1 MNLHEYQA
9 KQLFSDYG
17 IPVPEGKPAR
27 SVEEALNAAKALS
40 GNGWV
45 IKAQIHAG
53 GRGKG
58 GGVKLADD
66 LKEVESLVSQM
77 MSKNL
82 ITKQTGPE
90 GQPVH
95 CVMVQAKMDIKDELY
110 LSMLVDRAT
119 KRLAIMA
126 STEGGVNIEE
136 VAEKTPEKIFS
147 LTIDPI
153 MGLQAYQSRQLG
165 HALGLDKDQ
174 RQQLDN
180 MLKSF
185 YRLFIE
191 KDLSL
196 IEINPLIIDEKDN
209 LQALDAKVTIDDNAL
224 FRQEALAEWRD
235 PEQEDPVE
243 SEAKRFDL
251 SFVRLD
257 GEIGCMVN
265 GAGLA
270 MATMDIIKLHGGE
283 PANFLDVGGGTT
295 AEKVAEAFKLIVA
308 DPKIKAIL
316 VNIFGGIVRCDLIAD
331 GVIKAVKEV
340 GIEIPVVVR
349 LEGTNVDQGKALLKE
364 SGLDVITAEDLDDA
378 ALKVV
383 AAAKG
388 EV

>member
-95 CVMVQAKMDIKDELY
+95 CVMVQAKMQIKDELY

-340 GIEIPVVVR
+340 GITIPVVVR

-364 SGLDVITAEDLDDA
+364 SGLDVITADDLDDA

-388 EV
+388 EL

>member
-9 KQLFSDYG
+9 KQLLSSYA
-17 IPVPEGKPAR
+17 IPVPAGNPAR
-27 SVEEALNAAKALS
+27 SVEEAMRHAKALA

-58 GGVKLADD
+58 GGVKLAES
-66 LKEVESLVSQM
+66 LEEVEHLVSQM
-77 MSKNL
+77 LSKNL
-82 ITKQTGPE
+82 VTKQTGPQ

-95 CVMVQAKMDIKDELY
+95 CVLVQAKSGIKSELY
-110 LSMLVDRAT
+110 LSMLVDRAQ
-119 KRLAIMA
+119 KRVAIIA
-126 STEGGVNIEE
+126 STEGGMNIEE
-136 VAEKTPEKIFS
+136 VAEQTPEKIFS

-165 HALGLDKDQ
+165 HGLRLNKLQ
-174 RQQLDN
+174 RQQLDH
-180 MLKSF
+180 MLKSM

-196 IEINPLIIDEKDN
+196 IEINPLVINDQDVLE
-209 LQALDAKVTIDDNAL
+209 ALDAKVTVDDNAL
-224 FRQEALAEWRD
+224 FRQPALAEWRD
-235 PEQEDPVE
+235 QEQEDPVE
-243 SEAKRFDL
+243 CEAKRFDL

-295 AEKVAEAFKLIVA
+295 AEKVAEAFKLIVS
-308 DPKIKAIL
+308 DPKIKVIL
-316 VNIFGGIVRCDLIAD
+316 VNIFGGIVRCDLIAN
-331 GVIKAVKEV
+331 GVIRAVREV
-340 GIEIPVVVR
+340 GITIPVVVR
-349 LEGTNVDQGKALLKE
+349 LEGTNVEVGKSLLKE
-364 SGLDVITAEDLDDA
+364 SGLAVITAEDLDDA
-378 ALKVV
+378 AAKAV
-383 AAAKG
+383 AAAEG
-388 EV
+388 RL

>member
-82 ITKQTGPE
+82 ITKQTGSE

-95 CVMVQAKMDIKDELY
+95 CVMVQAKMQIKDELY

-349 LEGTNVDQGKALLKE
+349 LEGTNVDQGKTLLKE

-388 EV
+388 EL

>member
-17 IPVPEGKPAR
+17 IPVPDGKPAR

-66 LKEVESLVSQM
+66 LKEVERLVSQM

-95 CVMVQAKMDIKDELY
+95 CVLIQSKTNLKDELY
-110 LSMLVDRAT
+110 LSMLVDRAS
-119 KRLAIMA
+119 KRLAIMT

-136 VAEKTPEKIFS
+136 VAEKTPDRIFS

-165 HALGLDKDQ
+165 HALGLDKNQ
-174 RQQLDN
+174 RKQLDR

-185 YRLFIE
+185 YRLFLE

-196 IEINPLIIDEKDN
+196 IEVNPLVIDDKDD

-224 FRQEALAEWRD
+224 FRQTALAEWRD

-308 DPKIKAIL
+308 EPKIKAIL

-340 GIEIPVVVR
+340 GITIPVVVR

-364 SGLDVITAEDLDDA
+364 SGLDVITADDLDDA

-388 EV
+388 EL

>member
-77 MSKNL
+77 MSQNL
-82 ITKQTGPE
+82 ITIQTGPE

-95 CVMVQAKMDIKDELY
+95 CVMVQAKMEIKDELY
-110 LSMLVDRAT
+110 LSMLVDRET

-174 RQQLDN
+174 RQQLDS

-185 YRLFIE
+185 YRLFME

-340 GIEIPVVVR
+340 GITIPVVVR

-364 SGLDVITAEDLDDA
+364 SGLDVITADDLDDA

-388 EV
+388 EL

>member
-95 CVMVQAKMDIKDELY
+95 CVMVQAKMQIKDELY

-349 LEGTNVDQGKALLKE
+349 LEGTNVDQGKTLLKE

-388 EV
+388 EL

>member
-82 ITKQTGPE
+82 ITIQTGPE

-136 VAEKTPEKIFS
+136 VAEKTPEKMFS

-340 GIEIPVVVR
+340 GITIPVVVR

-364 SGLDVITAEDLDDA
+364 SGLDVITADDLDDA

-388 EV
+388 EL

>member
-17 IPVPEGKPAR
+17 VPVPEGKPAR
-27 SVEEALNAAKALS
+27 SVEEALNAAKAVP

-66 LKEVESLVSQM
+66 LKEVEQLTGEM
-77 MSKNL
+77 LSKNL
-82 ITKQTGPE
+82 VTPQTGPE
-90 GQPVH
+90 GQPVR
-95 CVMVQAKMDIKDELY
+95 CVLIQTKAEIKEELY
-110 LSMLVDRAT
+110 LSLLVDRAT
-119 KRLAIMA
+119 KRIAVMA

-136 VAEKTPEKIFS
+136 VAEETPEKIFS
-147 LTIDPI
+147 LSIDPL

-165 HALGLDKDQ
+165 HALGLNKAQ
-174 RQQLDN
+174 RQQLDS
-180 MLKSF
+180 MLKAF
-185 YRLFIE
+185 YQLFLD

-196 IEINPLIIDEKDN
+196 IEVNPLIIDDKNN

-224 FRQEALAEWRD
+224 YRQPVLNEWRD
-235 PEQEDPVE
+235 LEQEDPVE

-340 GIEIPVVVR
+340 GINIPVIVR
-349 LEGTNVDQGKALLKE
+349 LEGTNVDQGKALLRD
-364 SGLDVITAEDLDDA
+364 SGLDVITADDLNDA
-378 ALKVV
+378 ALKAV

-388 EV
+388 E